1 MGGSLLLYLHSVLF
15 AHTYLD
21 LLLGSLH
28 DFNDLDLKAS
38 LKPMS
43 MCRPGPS
50 HGPLHHPRLSIC
62 SGFFAAAPWLMVVVM
77 MMVTMV
83 TMALLL
89 LMVVLT
95 VLLMVSN
102 IMVIILKNS
111 TQTQLGMFSQRL
123 CLTHWHLDAFG
134 TLSCRYCYSHSVGAD
149 QAQIFLDRASR
160 LDIFAQNR
168 RLRTSPCVCLGGWP
182 RLRKQSPPSP
192 HRE

>member
-28 DFNDLDLKAS
+28 DFNDFDLKAS

-77 MMVTMV
+77 MMVTM
-83 TMALLL
+83 ALLL

-102 IMVIILKNS
+102 IMVIYGHYTEKLNTNS
-111 TQTQLGMFSQRL
+111 ARDVFPAFVFDPL
-123 CLTHWHLDAFG
+123 AFG
-134 TLSCRYCYSHSVGAD
+134 CIWYFIMSL
-149 QAQIFLDRASR
+149 L
-160 LDIFAQNR
+160 L
-168 RLRTSPCVCLGGWP
+168 
-182 RLRKQSPPSP
+182 
-192 HRE
+192 